1 MFHITTP
8 VHTLSGLQG
17 NRVDKDS
24 RKRGKVVSLWL
35 EQYAVPMTPALPAKR
50 GAISMK
56 RIISRGTMQRKVEM
70 TGTICQEVTVRR
82 RKKGCRLLALIFA

>member
-1 MFHITTP
+1 M
-8 VHTLSGLQG
+8 QY

-24 RKRGKVVSLWL
+24 RERGKIVSLWL
-35 EQYAVPMTPALPAKR
+35 EQYAVPMTPALLAKR

-70 TGTICQEVTVRR
+70 TGTLCQEVTARR
-82 RKKGCRLLALIFA
+82 RKKGCRLLTVIFAKNLL